1 MRARLRPRFSGF
13 RRRYYSQA
21 EKKRIRRRLRLMA
34 FVGVLCILAALVN
47 ARIAPLLHM
56 YAANA
61 ARSAMTEAINTAVAK
76 VIDSSEIRY
85 SDLIQIQTDSS
96 DNIIA
101 IESDIL
107 KINRLKAEVTNAVL
121 EELKSARYHQ
131 VSVPLGDLLGGNLLL
146 GRGPRIP
153 VRISVAGSVETGM
166 ESQFTSAGINQTNH
180 QISMTVQLELF
191 SAVPGSDETV
201 DVESQFLIAET
212 VLVGKVPESFTN
224 VTGDDRETIGKIFDY
239 ADTQQ

>member
-13 RRRYYSQA
+13 RRRYYGYA
-21 EKKRIRRRLRLMA
+21 EKKRIRRRLRLT
-34 FVGVLCILAALVN
+34 ALVAAVCLLAVLIN
-47 ARIAPLLHM
+47 ARIAPLLRV

-61 ARSAMTEAINTAVAK
+61 ARSAMTEAINTAVTK
-76 VIDSSEIRY
+76 VIDGSEIRY
-85 SDLIQIQTDSS
+85 ADLIQVQTDSS

-146 GRGPRIP
+146 GARSRSIP
-153 VRISVAGSVETGM
+153 VRISVAGLGGNRLGKPIY
-166 ESQFTSAGINQTNH
+166 QRRH
-180 QISMTVQLELF
+180 QPDQPPDQHDGAAC
-191 SAVPGSDETV
+191 AV
-201 DVESQFLIAET
+201 FRRARAAR
-212 VLVGKVPESFTN
+212 K
-224 VTGDDRETIGKIFDY
+224 R
-239 ADTQQ
+239 

>member
-13 RRRYYSQA
+13 RRRYYGYA
-21 EKKRIRRRLRLMA
+21 EKKRIRRRLRLT
-34 FVGVLCILAALVN
+34 ALVAAVCLLAVLIN
-47 ARIAPLLHM
+47 ARIAPLLRV

-61 ARSAMTEAINTAVAK
+61 ARSAMTEAINTAVTK
-76 VIDSSEIRY
+76 VIDGSEIRY
-85 SDLIQIQTDSS
+85 ADLIQVQTDSS

-131 VSVPLGDLLGGNLLL
+131 VSVPLGDLLG
-146 GRGPRIP
+146 RGPRIP

-166 ESQFTSAGINQTNH
+166 ESRFTSAGINQTSH
-180 QISMTVQLELF
+180 QISMTVQLALF
-191 SAVPGSDETV
+191 SAVPGSEETV
-201 DVESQFLIAET
+201 DVQSQFLIAET
-212 VLVGKVPESFTN
+212 VLVGKVPDSFTN
-224 VTGDDRETIGKIFDY
+224 VTGDDRDTIGKIFDY
-239 ADTQQ
+239 AGTQQ

>member
-13 RRRYYSQA
+13 RRRYYGYA
-21 EKKRIRRRLRLMA
+21 EKKRIRRRLRLT
-34 FVGVLCILAALVN
+34 ALVAAVCLLAVLIN
-47 ARIAPLLHM
+47 ARIAPLLRV

-61 ARSAMTEAINTAVAK
+61 ARSAMTEAINTAVTK
-76 VIDSSEIRY
+76 VIDGSEIRY
-85 SDLIQIQTDSS
+85 ADLIQVQTDSS

-131 VSVPLGDLLGGNLLL
+131 VSVPLGDLLGGNLQL

-166 ESQFTSAGINQTNH
+166 ESRFTSAGINQTSH
-180 QISMTVQLELF
+180 QISMTVQLALF
-191 SAVPGSDETV
+191 SAVPGSEETV

-212 VLVGKVPESFTN
+212 VLVGKVPDSFTN
-224 VTGDDRETIGKIFDY
+224 VTGDDRDTIGKIFDY
-239 ADTQQ
+239 AGTQQ

>member
-13 RRRYYSQA
+13 RRRYYGYA
-21 EKKRIRRRLRLMA
+21 EKKRIRRRLRLT
-34 FVGVLCILAALVN
+34 ALVAAVCLLAVLIN
-47 ARIAPLLHM
+47 ARIAPLLRV

-61 ARSAMTEAINTAVAK
+61 ARSAMTEAINTAVTK
-76 VIDSSEIRY
+76 VIDGSEIRY
-85 SDLIQIQTDSS
+85 ADLIQVQTDSS

-146 GRGPRIP
+146 GARTAHPGTYQRRRLGGNRHGKPVYQRRHQPDQPPDQHDGAACAVFRRAGQRGNGGCPIAVSHCGNGAR
-153 VRISVAGSVETGM
+153 RQGAGFV
-166 ESQFTSAGINQTNH
+166 H
-180 QISMTVQLELF
+180 QCHR
-191 SAVPGSDETV
+191 G
-201 DVESQFLIAET
+201 
-212 VLVGKVPESFTN
+212 
-224 VTGDDRETIGKIFDY
+224 
-239 ADTQQ
+239 